1 MRVRH
6 RPRPSGSGAEALA
19 ARRDRHQGTAGPA
32 ERGRRA
38 DHPAQIPTSGWRDI
52 LLRAWKELSDDHV
65 SLIAAAVAFYGLLA
79 LFPAIGALIS
89 IWALALDPLRIEQQ
103 IGTLSGVLPPDAA
116 AIVKEQ
122 AHKVAADVGGL
133 SLGAALGI
141 VLALYG
147 AAKGMKALIEGLNI
161 IYDEQE
167 ERGFIRL
174 NLVALTLMLVVI
186 LAMIVAIGAIVIVP
200 LLLNTIGLG
209 PIAETLL
216 GLLRW
221 PILFGVALIVLAI
234 IYRYGPSRAPARW
247 RWVSWGAAVATAIWT
262 LGSVAFSLYV
272 QNFGSYNETYGSLG
286 AVVILLMWFWLS
298 AFIVLLGA
306 ELNSEMEHQTER
318 DSTTGPPQPLGRRGA
333 YVADH
338 VGEVP

>member
-1 MRVRH
+1 MRH
-6 RPRPSGSGAEALA
+6 RHRSRPSRPGAEA
-19 ARRDRHQGTAGPA
+19 ARRDGDQGAAQQA
-32 ERGRRA
+32 ERGRQA
-38 DHPAQIPTSGWRDI
+38 DRPSQIPKSGWRGI
-52 LLRAWKELSDDHV
+52 LLRTWRELGDDHV

-79 LFPAIGALIS
+79 LFPAIAALIS
-89 IWALALDPLRIEQQ
+89 IWALAFDPLQIEQQ
-103 IGTLSGVLPPDAA
+103 IGTLSALLPSDAA
-116 AIVKEQ
+116 TIVKEQ
-122 AHKVAADVGGL
+122 THKVAADVGGL
-133 SLGAALGI
+133 SVGAVVGI
-141 VLALYG
+141 LVALYG

-167 ERGFIRL
+167 ERGFLRL
-174 NLVALTLMLVVI
+174 NLVALGLMLIIIV
-186 LAMIVAIGAIVIVP
+186 AMIVAISAIIIVP
-200 LLLNTIGLG
+200 ILLNTIGLG
-209 PIAETLL
+209 PVAETLL
-216 GLLRW
+216 RLLRW
-221 PILFGVALIVLAI
+221 PVLLGVALLVLAI
-234 IYRYGPSRAPARW
+234 VYGYGPSRAQARW

-262 LGSVAFSLYV
+262 LGSIAFSIYV

-318 DSTTGPPQPLGRRGA
+318 DSTTGPPQPLGRRSA